1 MPELAETINYSGST
15 QTRKLS
21 FNLEKIRKFGE
32 AMTFGAGGHFRE
44 HDECNTSLIMMS
56 GCGQSN
62 DLAYW
67 ISQDVKNNTKL
78 LKILTTEIAIG
89 GDTED
94 SDYVFNFGRISEYS
108 KESFNDDITN
118 MLTSIRERLPLSSEE
133 STISLAKRVAA
144 MKDDSMDSDEN
155 IERWA
160 HKLANDISK
169 GND

>member
-1 MPELAETINYSGST
+1 MPALAEAINYSGAT
-15 QTRKLS
+15 QTKKRS
-21 FNLEKIRKFGE
+21 FNLEKVREFGE
-32 AMTFGAGGHFRE
+32 AMTYGAGGHFSG
-44 HDECNTSLIMMS
+44 HDECNTSLIMMY
-56 GCGQSN
+56 GCGQSK

-94 SDYVFNFGRISEYS
+94 SDYVFNSARISEYS

-118 MLTSIRERLPLSSEE
+118 MLTSINECALIDSSE
-133 STISLAKRVAA
+133 STISLAKRIAA
-144 MKDDSMDSDEN
+144 MGNEKVD

-160 HKLANDISK
+160 DKLAGDISK
-169 GND
+169 GKD